1 MFSFTSLFFLFFL
14 SHFIRKAHRSEHI
27 VSGALFRAA
36 ATHFS
41 AGHAEFCQKAA
52 DSRISIICFIFVH
65 NSFKVVPYAE
75 TIKGTNLPPSF
86 VSFYLSF
93 LSILISLSFQGK
105 TLPHFVEAAP
115 FLFLRAA
122 RRRGGASAGREV
134 RFFKAAPKGDY
145 AQSPGGECGGFCR
158 WGFGLEK
165 RKGIRYLGAKK
176 RRPAPKTGRRFYEK
190 ALAARPCGW
199 KQSARKTKNMDFI
212 LHGKYSKIIL
222 YPAGTNHP
230 KQNRMA

>member
-27 VSGALFRAA
+27 VSDALFRAA
-36 ATHFS
+36 ATLFS
-41 AGHAEFCQKAA
+41 AGHTEFCQKTA
-52 DSRISIICFIFVH
+52 DSQISIICFIFVH

-122 RRRGGASAGREV
+122 RRRGGRVG
-134 RFFKAAPKGDY
+134 
-145 AQSPGGECGGFCR
+145 
-158 WGFGLEK
+158 
-165 RKGIRYLGAKK
+165 RKGGVFFQSSAQRRLCTKPRRRMRRLLPLGLRLGKAEGHSVS
-176 RRPAPKTGRRFYEK
+176 RREEAEACP
-190 ALAARPCGW
+190 
-199 KQSARKTKNMDFI
+199 
-212 LHGKYSKIIL
+212 
-222 YPAGTNHP
+222 
-230 KQNRMA
+230 